1 MKKRLDILLVERG
14 LAESRARAQAYIMEG
29 RVRAGDRVYSK
40 PGEAVDETAPLTLE
54 QPETSYVGRGGE
66 KLAHAL
72 DRFGLDPAGLVA
84 LDVGAST
91 GGFTDVLLRRGAA
104 RVYAVDVG
112 YGELAW
118 SLREDP
124 RVVVMERT
132 NIRYLERLP
141 EQPALA
147 VIDVSF
153 ISLDKVLPAVWRLL
167 ASDGRVVALIKP
179 QFEAGRGLVGKGG
192 VVRDPATHRLVL
204 ERALAYADAAG
215 WRLGGLVSSPILGRA
230 GNREFLVLWGTTSP
244 PLPLR
249 VCEKST
255 GTAGSAGARTGETPA
270 LPGQFT
276 DPALPLDPQAA
287 IDAVMAE

>member
-40 PGEAVDETAPLTLE
+40 PGEAVDEAVPLTLE

-141 EQPALA
+141 ERPALA

-204 ERALAYADAAG
+204 EHALAYADAAG

-230 GNREFLVLWGTTSP
+230 GNREFLALWGKTSP
-244 PLPLR
+244 HLS
-249 VCEKST
+249 V
-255 GTAGSAGARTGETPA
+255 
-270 LPGQFT
+270 
-276 DPALPLDPQAA
+276 DPQAA

>member
-1 MKKRLDILLVERG
+1 MAKKRLDILLVERG

-40 PGEAVDETAPLTLE
+40 PGEALDEAAPLTLE

-72 DRFGLDPAGLVA
+72 DRFALDPAGLVA

-167 ASDGRVVALIKP
+167 GPDGRVVALIKP

-204 ERALAYADAAG
+204 ERALGYADDAG
-215 WRLGGLVSSPILGRA
+215 WRLGGLVASPILGRA
-230 GNREFLVLWGTTSP
+230 GNREFLALWGKT
-244 PLPLR
+244 PLPLP
-249 VCEKST
+249 V
-255 GTAGSAGARTGETPA
+255 
-270 LPGQFT
+270 
-276 DPALPLDPQAA
+276 DPQAA
-287 IDAVMAE
+287 INAVMAE